1 MSTPVALTY
10 PDWFRA
16 LSRLYNGNGRLYDK
30 EK

>member
-1 MSTPVALTY
+1 MTPVALTY

-16 LSRLYNGNGRLYDK
+16 PSRLYNGNGRLYDK